1 MNHSKLRNMK
11 TDSLMGF
18 TLIEMMITVVIIA
31 ITTLTALALFTSQ
44 VKSSRRIDAINALLS
59 ISLAEERYR
68 SSNTTYGTLAQ
79 VWGGV
84 TASQE
89 GYYTLAISN
98 VTATSYT
105 ITATGTGTQ
114 TSDAESDGTACNVL
128 TLTVSSGTITKSPA
142 ICWPT

>member
-1 MNHSKLRNMK
+1 MRKMK
-11 TDSLMGF
+11 GF
-18 TLIEMMITVVIIA
+18 TLIEMMITVAIIG
-31 ITTLTALALFTSQ
+31 ITTLTAIYLYTDQ
-44 VKSSRRIDAINALLS
+44 IKHGRRIDAINALLS

-68 SSNTTYGTLAQ
+68 STNTTYGTLAQ

-84 TASQE
+84 TTSQE

-98 VTATSYT
+98 VTATTYT

-114 TSDAESDGTACNVL
+114 TSDSESGTSCATM
-128 TLTVSSGTITKSPA
+128 TLTMSSGTITRSPA

>member
-1 MNHSKLRNMK
+1 MMQLYNINKK
-11 TDSLMGF
+11 GF
-18 TLIEMMITVVIIA
+18 TLIEMMVVVATIA
-31 ITTLTALALFTSQ
+31 ITAVIAISLYTE
-44 VKSSRRIDAINALLS
+44 KIKRGRRIDAVNALLS

-68 SSNTTYGTLAQ
+68 STNTSYGTLAQ

-84 TASQE
+84 ATSQE

-114 TSDAESDGTACNVL
+114 TSDVDPSGTSCATL
-128 TLTVSSGTITKSPA
+128 TLAMSSGTITRTPA